1 MVCYRGGALNEQIY
15 VVEEQDECR
24 VKHLLRQNLYQL
36 SPEQTHALPDI
47 LRYIA
52 NGPFYALQTNG
63 DGACAMHALFGNPT
77 FGNDNF
83 FELKAQN
90 ARSRAIACFQPSLAA
105 LQQKVSIS
113 SALRSIETALWKEF
127 VEDYFE
133 GTSSDESTLFWKTL
147 ITQNPQLAKNLGTFS
162 AEKMIVFRT

>member
-15 VVEEQDECR
+15 VVEEQDECK

-52 NGPFYALQTNG
+52 YGPFHALQTNG

-77 FGNDNF
+77 TSYYNCL
-83 FELKAQN
+83 ELWARN

-105 LQQKVSIS
+105 LQKKVSIS

-133 GTSSDESTLFWKTL
+133 GTGTDESTLFWKTL
-147 ITQNPQLAKNLGTFS
+147 ITQNPQKVKSLGTFS
-162 AEKMIVFRT
+162 AEKIIVFSP

>member
-15 VVEEQDECR
+15 VVEEQDECK

-52 NGPFYALQTNG
+52 YGPFHALQTNG

-77 FGNDNF
+77 FSNDNF
-83 FELKAQN
+83 LELKARN
-90 ARSRAIACFQPSLAA
+90 ARSRAIACFQPSLGA
-105 LQQKVSIS
+105 LQQKVGIS

-133 GTSSDESTLFWKTL
+133 GTGTDERTLFWNTL
-147 ITQNPQLAKNLGTFS
+147 STQNPQLAKEARNF
-162 AEKMIVFRT
+162 FRRRNHRL